1 MTQFT
6 LSPTTQNLIKLALS
20 QGPGTSNTNYL
31 NAYNAVYN
39 DIVANGKVN
48 QGTLLWFQQAGLVD
62 TEAFPPGS
70 AQGTFIWNYTKA
82 AALAEGA
89 IITDAELQAASN
101 QIAFTVFT
109 ALEKNNFVFD
119 DTTSSTVGFSPAD
132 IVNDDAGAGLQVLK
146 DAHPAANLDDAIWG
160 GTLFA
165 RTELQDPTY
174 LTDHGIS
181 IYPGSRDS
189 FAIVSGAFA
198 GAGATLAA
206 SFNSSIISTGLKGG
220 LSIDFPTLGLA
231 VESVAIVA
239 AVVANPVS
247 WSFVLSGVA
256 PSTLSSL
263 ALNSTYVVDSAT
275 GAALTLVGNGSGG
288 GSAIVY
294 NPTNDTTQIT
304 NFVAN
309 SGINVPAGSH
319 VTGYSNGTP
328 TDSAASTTGL
338 VASVPMTVANYGAIK
353 ATSGYG
359 VWLVAN
365 GTVTNGGTSDTTAA
379 ITSANSAALVIQ
391 GAQGPSAVTNYGSI
405 GGTSGIFDTS
415 ASALTVNNLGTVN
428 GGVSADTGSVTNQGA
443 ISGFNGVYL
452 GAGGTVT
459 NGSATDTTASITG
472 SNLSI
477 TIGAGLLANYAKIT
491 GNLQMAGTITN
502 GSASDTAASIAGG
515 INASGVI
522 TVGNFGAINGTISM
536 VAAGGNTLT
545 NGSAADTTASIVG
558 GVGTAGSTPST
569 INNFGSITASGGGS
583 AVVVSQSAS
592 VTNGSATD
600 TKALL
605 LGGNSGWGAYVNAG
619 SVINFGTIKGGQ
631 GCISLGSG
639 TVTNAGVIAST
650 TPTGTAIQF
659 GSGANKLI
667 EKAGA
672 TVSGTIFGGSGSLE
686 LANDGTPVTMSSNIS
701 VGTLIVDPG
710 TTWSVAARANV
721 PNIVNNGTVAIASGG
736 SLDVSSAVDPSST
749 GAFQLMTKASLELG
763 AILGSALKIQFLGS
777 GPTNELT
784 IDNASKFGT
793 NVGKA
798 SYAGPL
804 LENFV
809 AGDVIDIRGIG
820 STGLGIN
827 YSAASG
833 DLQITGSGGAALA
846 TLAFQNS
853 TLGAGTFHAAAD
865 PFGGALITHS

>member
-1 MTQFT
+1 
-6 LSPTTQNLIKLALS
+6 
-20 QGPGTSNTNYL
+20 
-31 NAYNAVYN
+31 
-39 DIVANGKVN
+39 
-48 QGTLLWFQQAGLVD
+48 
-62 TEAFPPGS
+62 
-70 AQGTFIWNYTKA
+70 
-82 AALAEGA
+82 
-89 IITDAELQAASN
+89 
-101 QIAFTVFT
+101 
-109 ALEKNNFVFD
+109 
-119 DTTSSTVGFSPAD
+119 
-132 IVNDDAGAGLQVLK
+132 
-146 DAHPAANLDDAIWG
+146 
-160 GTLFA
+160 
-165 RTELQDPTY
+165 
-174 LTDHGIS
+174 
-181 IYPGSRDS
+181 
-189 FAIVSGAFA
+189 
-198 GAGATLAA
+198 
-206 SFNSSIISTGLKGG
+206 
-220 LSIDFPTLGLA
+220 
-231 VESVAIVA
+231 
-239 AVVANPVS
+239 
-247 WSFVLSGVA
+247 
-256 PSTLSSL
+256 
-263 ALNSTYVVDSAT
+263 
-275 GAALTLVGNGSGG
+275 
-288 GSAIVY
+288 
-294 NPTNDTTQIT
+294 
-304 NFVAN
+304 
-309 SGINVPAGSH
+309 
-319 VTGYSNGTP
+319 
-328 TDSAASTTGL
+328 
-338 VASVPMTVANYGAIK
+338 
-353 ATSGYG
+353 
-359 VWLVAN
+359 
-365 GTVTNGGTSDTTAA
+365 
-379 ITSANSAALVIQ
+379 
-391 GAQGPSAVTNYGSI
+391 
-405 GGTSGIFDTS
+405 
-415 ASALTVNNLGTVN
+415 
-428 GGVSADTGSVTNQGA
+428 
-443 ISGFNGVYL
+443 
-452 GAGGTVT
+452 
-459 NGSATDTTASITG
+459 
-472 SNLSI
+472 
-477 TIGAGLLANYAKIT
+477 
-491 GNLQMAGTITN
+491 
-502 GSASDTAASIAGG
+502 
-515 INASGVI
+515 
-522 TVGNFGAINGTISM
+522 
-536 VAAGGNTLT
+536 
-545 NGSAADTTASIVG
+545 
-558 GVGTAGSTPST
+558 VGTAGSTPST

-672 TVSGTIFGGSGSLE
+672 TVSGTIFGGGGSLE

-809 AGDVIDIRGIG
+809 AGDVIDVRGIG